1 MITVHLTLCYLNNY
15 EDRQSIVAEFKKIE
29 GVPYLK
35 EIGSMAPSWNLTK
48 FKPKELRSPQIAAI
62 LIISFKSLHKMSLVS
77 FLSWLE
83 LTCRNWIQREN
94 WLCFDSYIYSICS
107 VIETEC
113 LKLPPSSDSSTKLK
127 CLKPIVWDYHNVK
140 RHYEYLVDKRPN
152 FIVQFVSKRK

>member
-1 MITVHLTLCYLNNY
+1 MCYFNIY
-15 EDRQSIVAEFKKIE
+15 EDTQFIVAEFKNIE
-29 GVPYLK
+29 SVHYPK
-35 EIGSMAPSWNLTK
+35 EIGSMSPSQNMTK
-48 FKPKELRSPQIAAI
+48 LKSKELRIASNRGHI
-62 LIISFKSLHKMSLVS
+62 DNIPRSLHKIDLIS

-83 LTCRNWIQREN
+83 LTCRNWFWREK
-94 WLCFDSYIYSICS
+94 WLCFDLYTFSICS